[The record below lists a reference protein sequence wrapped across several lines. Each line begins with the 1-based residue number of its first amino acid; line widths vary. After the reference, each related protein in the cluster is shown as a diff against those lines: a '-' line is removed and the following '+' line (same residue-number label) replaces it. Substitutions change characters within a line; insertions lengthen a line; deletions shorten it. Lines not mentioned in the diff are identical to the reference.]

1 MELNIDNFQINETS
15 EVYIVAEIGINH
27 NGDIEIA
34 KELIKVKSW
43 LQCCK
48 VSKRTPELAV
58 PKSQWKEMKETPW
71 GLMTYLEYI
80 EFDLEQYKTLS
91 KFSKENNIS
100 MFASCWD
107 EISVE
112 QMNEVSIPAYKL
124 ASASLTDKKTI
135 DAMIKT
141 NKPIIIST
149 GMSTEKEIDETVNYL
164 GDHEFAILHST
175 SSYPCNVEELNL
187 NMIKT
192 LKQKFPNKIIGYS
205 GHEVGITTVSAVA
218 LGAKIIERHITLDRT
233 MWGTD
238 QAASIEPHGLS
249 ILVSHIRSVELSLG
263 SGIKK
268 VYDSELSPRDKL
280 RKYKKIK
287 LINF

>member
-1 MELNIDNFQINETS
+1 
-15 EVYIVAEIGINH
+15 
-27 NGDIEIA
+27 
-34 KELIKVKSW
+34 
-43 LQCCK
+43 
-48 VSKRTPELAV
+48 
-58 PKSQWKEMKETPW
+58 
-71 GLMTYLEYI
+71 
-80 EFDLEQYKTLS
+80 
-91 KFSKENNIS
+91 
-100 MFASCWD
+100 
-107 EISVE
+107 
-112 QMNEVSIPAYKL
+112 
-124 ASASLTDKKTI
+124 
-135 DAMIKT
+135 MIKA

-164 GDHEFAILHST
+164 GDYEFAILHST

-192 LKQKFPNKIIGYS
+192 LKQKYPNKIIDTLGMR
-205 GHEVGITTVSAVA
+205 GIPTVSAVA

-268 VYDSELSPRDKL
+268 VYDSELSQE
-280 RKYKKIK
+280 
-287 LINF
+287 IN